1 MQQLKKP
8 HSYQLQGEY
17 LLPKLSHNNKRGMV
31 IITYSLNR
39 KLFQLA
45 DADWEKFKQLPEID
59 QERFWLILHI
69 LHTDDL
75 EDIEMTQSFASALFR
90 ARLKKEMEEKSKK
103 KNQKRAAVKT
113 KKQQLT
119 A

>member
-1 MQQLKKP
+1 MERCILTQVPCRKAIMEIINANKCR
-8 HSYQLQGEY
+8 SSLQNTHY
-17 LLPKLSHNNKRGMV
+17 LA
-31 IITYSLNR
+31 

-45 DADWEKFKQLPEID
+45 DAGWEVFKQLPEID
-59 QERFWLILHI
+59 QKRFWLILRI

-75 EDIEMTQSFASALFR
+75 EDIKMTQSFANALFR

-103 KNQKRAAVKT
+103 KNSKRAADRT

>member
-1 MQQLKKP
+1 MERCKLTQRPCRKEIIEIINANKCR
-8 HSYQLQGEY
+8 SSLQNTHY
-17 LLPKLSHNNKRGMV
+17 LA
-31 IITYSLNR
+31 

-75 EDIEMTQSFASALFR
+75 EDIEITQSFASALFR

>member
-1 MQQLKKP
+1 M
-8 HSYQLQGEY
+8 
-17 LLPKLSHNNKRGMV
+17 
-31 IITYSLNR
+31 
-39 KLFQLA
+39 A

>member
-1 MQQLKKP
+1 MERCKLTQRPCRKEIIEIINANKCRN
-8 HSYQLQGEY
+8 SLQHTHY
-17 LLPKLSHNNKRGMV
+17 LA
-31 IITYSLNR
+31 

-45 DADWEKFKQLPEID
+45 DADWEVFKQLPEID

-69 LHTDDL
+69 LRTDDL
-75 EDIEMTQSFASALFR
+75 EEIEMTHSFASALFR

-103 KNQKRAAVKT
+103 KNPKRAVARA